1 MQRTAVDEDQPQR
14 GLPDVVLGDGE
25 IKQHLLRI
33 VRGGG
38 ERIGQGGVGDGG
50 LGINELATDL
60 ALLGDLGDG
69 LGPGQRVEGDL
80 LPLLGPHRLGGTTV
94 GDRLLHRPSGRR
106 RISHVCFLLETG
118 GS

>member
-33 VRGGG
+33 VRWGG

-50 LGINELATDL
+50 LIINELTTDL